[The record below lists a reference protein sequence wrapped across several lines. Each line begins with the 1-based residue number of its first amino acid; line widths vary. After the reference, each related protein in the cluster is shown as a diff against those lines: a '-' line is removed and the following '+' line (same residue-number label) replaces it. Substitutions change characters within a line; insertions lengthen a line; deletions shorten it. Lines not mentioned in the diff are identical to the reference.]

1 MSKTKGE
8 AITEKLDKLKIDL
21 APYVDVK
28 VFDTNEYELSDI
40 VFLLSITFNNL
51 NSEDE
56 YKLKIKELILAQDPK
71 FNNFDA
77 VYPLLIE
84 FIIFFKSL

>member
-28 VFDTNEYELSDI
+28 IFDTNEYELSDI
-40 VFLLSITFNNL
+40 VFF
-51 NSEDE
+51 
-56 YKLKIKELILAQDPK
+56 IKYYI
-71 FNNFDA
+71 
-77 VYPLLIE
+77 
-84 FIIFFKSL
+84 